1 MKRSRTLRIL
11 MTVPILLTLL
21 LFTVPGCAQ
30 TASKRITVGELNTIL
45 ENRQAVV
52 VDVRDKGDWEKSDQ
66 KIKGAIR
73 LDPRTLNPA
82 ALPIA
87 KTATLVLY

>member
-1 MKRSRTLRIL
+1 MKRSRTLRIS

-21 LFTVPGCAQ
+21 LFSVPGCAQ

-52 VDVRDKGDWEKSDQ
+52 VDVREKRSEN
-66 KIKGAIR
+66 KRRHSPGSEKPG
-73 LDPRTLNPA
+73 PG
-82 ALPIA
+82 
-87 KTATLVLY
+87 